1 MDGRVILH
9 RCANSPAMLL
19 NAQGAG
25 ENGLSKRRK
34 LLISQ
39 KLNLGLLWFHHCLI
53 IIAQIGNGALF
64 ASWAL
69 EDTDALPV
77 PQQRLVEIVDCAGII
92 G

>member
-9 RCANSPAMLL
+9 RCANSSGMLL

-25 ENGLSKRRK
+25 ENGLRRRRK

-53 IIAQIGNGALF
+53 IITQIRYRAFLTAWSVIDAN
-64 ASWAL
+64 
-69 EDTDALPV
+69 ALPMS
-77 PQQRLVEIVDCAGII
+77 
-92 G
+92 

>member
-9 RCANSPAMLL
+9 RCANNPGMLL

-25 ENGLSKRRK
+25 ENGLSRRRK

-53 IIAQIGNGALF
+53 VITKVGNWTLVTM
-64 ASWAL
+64 WML
-69 EDTDALPV
+69 IHTDPLPM
-77 PQQRLVEIVDCAGII
+77 PQ
-92 G
+92 